1 MTVAADIT
9 TDTVTFEGSN
19 VTITGDATNDKVT
32 IGITKAN
39 VTAALGYTP
48 PKTDSNT
55 TYTFATGDANGQ
67 IKVTPSNG
75 SAQNI
80 SVKGLGSAAYTNS
93 TAYTPSSILPAN
105 NEEIKTK
112 YRIAKKAYTGG
123 GNTYWYYEICK
134 FPVNNDGNYASAII
148 SGRIGGWTSSDMSY
162 INALI

>member
-1 MTVAADIT
+1 MSKGSGHANKVWK
-9 TDTVTFEGSN
+9 TDANGN
-19 VTITGDATNDKVT
+19 PGWRDDA
-32 IGITKAN
+32 
-39 VTAALGYTP
+39 
-48 PKTDSNT
+48 DSNT
-55 TYTFATGDANGQ
+55 TYAFATGDANGQ
-67 IKVTPSNG
+67 IKVTPSGG

-93 TAYTPSSILPAN
+93 TAYTPASILPAN

-134 FPVNNDGNYASAII
+134 FPVNNDDNYASAII
-148 SGRIGGWTSSDMSY
+148 SGRIGGWSSATMSY